1 MTGTQ
6 LDLRLGRELRDAAME
21 AVDDPPWRS
30 FADRAL
36 LAVARRQSEVTS
48 DDVWLE
54 LDNMHVPRPLEGR
67 AMGPVMAG
75 AVRAG
80 TILPSGYTAGRNPA
94 HHSDVMRTYRSTLY
108 RSLGDL

>member
-54 LDNMHVPRPLEGR
+54 LLNMGIPRPLEGR
-67 AMGPVMAG
+67 AMGPVMAS

-80 TILPSGYTAGRNPA
+80 TLIPSGYTSGKDPR
-94 HHSDVMRTYRSTLY
+94 HHADVMRTYRSTVY
-108 RSLGDL
+108 R